1 MCLVA
6 NLNENTLKPQ
16 IFFSGLTFM
25 EIEENPV
32 MVLVETLMLKGK
44 KNMMGLAFLPLMV
57 YVKITVMENLLP

>member
-6 NLNENTLKPQ
+6 NLNGNTLKPQ

-44 KNMMGLAFLPLMV
+44 K
-57 YVKITVMENLLP
+57 T